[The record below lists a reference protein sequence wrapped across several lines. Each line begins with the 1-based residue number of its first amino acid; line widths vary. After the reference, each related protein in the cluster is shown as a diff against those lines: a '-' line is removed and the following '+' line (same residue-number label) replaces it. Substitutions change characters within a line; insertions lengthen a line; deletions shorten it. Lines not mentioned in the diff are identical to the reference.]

1 MAVASKTIEIINKE
15 SFLADVT
22 NKSLFFKQILN
33 EQLATKK
40 QVVAIRGM
48 GLMIGIELTIPVV
61 EIVEKLRTNGLLVLG
76 AGEKVLRI
84 LPPLTVTKTELEQA
98 SQMIQEVI
106 V

>member
-1 MAVASKTIEIINKE
+1 
-15 SFLADVT
+15 
-22 NKSLFFKQILN
+22 
-33 EQLATKK
+33 
-40 QVVAIRGM
+40 
-48 GLMIGIELTIPVV
+48 MIGIELTIPVV

-84 LPPLTVTKTELEQA
+84 LPPLIVTKTELEQA

>member
-1 MAVASKTIEIINKE
+1 
-15 SFLADVT
+15 
-22 NKSLFFKQILN
+22 
-33 EQLATKK
+33 
-40 QVVAIRGM
+40 
-48 GLMIGIELTIPVV
+48 MIGIELTIPVV

>member
-1 MAVASKTIEIINKE
+1 
-15 SFLADVT
+15 
-22 NKSLFFKQILN
+22 
-33 EQLATKK
+33 
-40 QVVAIRGM
+40 
-48 GLMIGIELTIPVV
+48 MIGIELTIPVV
-61 EIVEKLRTNGLLVLG
+61 EIDEKLRTNGLLVLG

>member
-1 MAVASKTIEIINKE
+1 MAVASKTIEIINEE
-15 SFLADVT
+15 SFLSDVT

-33 EQLATKK
+33 EQLAAKK

-84 LPPLTVTKTELEQA
+84 LPPLIVTKTELEQA

>member
-1 MAVASKTIEIINKE
+1 
-15 SFLADVT
+15 
-22 NKSLFFKQILN
+22 
-33 EQLATKK
+33 
-40 QVVAIRGM
+40 
-48 GLMIGIELTIPVV
+48 MIGIELTIPVV

-84 LPPLTVTKTELEQA
+84 LPPLTVAKTELEQA